1 MTGSESVYYWEP
13 GTEGIKPVDNGTV
26 TLSQVPN
33 GSLFTVKNATTE
45 NKVYKCETISYSEDG
60 LIEVSG
66 SYAPTE
72 ATTGVLSVLQNWD
85 TQFTVQ
91 ED

>member
-1 MTGSESVYYWEP
+1 MTIIASWNVNSIRVRHNHVE
-13 GTEGIKPVDNGTV
+13 DF
-26 TLSQVPN
+26 L
-33 GSLFTVKNATTE
+33 
-45 NKVYKCETISYSEDG
+45 NKVYKCETISYAEDG